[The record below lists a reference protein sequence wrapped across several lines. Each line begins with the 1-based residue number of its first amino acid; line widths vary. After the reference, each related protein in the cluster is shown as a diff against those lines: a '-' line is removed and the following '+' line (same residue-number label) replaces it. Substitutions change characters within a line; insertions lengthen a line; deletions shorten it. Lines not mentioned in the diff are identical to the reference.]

1 MMKPFKLFSYFLVAF
16 IILYVLLSKKVIA
29 ENKYYHYEID
39 EQIRISEDKDY
50 ANHSRDILREKK
62 TRDQI
67 RKKHKLMRK
76 KEQLAHEK
84 TKKEQIKLRRRL
96 SLHQKNQEK
105 LELKYEEEVQ
115 REEKRQERL
124 HLQYVKQKRRER
136 QLLMKEQASIEDR
149 FYNNQPILK

>member
-1 MMKPFKLFSYFLVAF
+1 MKPFKLFSYFLVAL

-39 EQIRISEDKDY
+39 EQIRISGDKDY

-62 TRDQI
+62 IRDQA

-76 KEQLAHEK
+76 QEQLAHEK

-136 QLLMKEQASIEDR
+136 QLLMKEQARIENR
-149 FYNNQPILK
+149 FYNNQPVLK